1 MFRIQ
6 FYCYNVIA
14 LWVMFWC
21 LTLFLGTWKI
31 KTPRLAGFEDAIAWT
46 CKLLGLLL
54 PALFQ
59 GIARIKAVEKS
70 LIASIIFN
78 NLLSKSHSL
87 SAKSMI

>member
-21 LTLFLGTWKI
+21 LTLFSGTWKI
-31 KTPRLAGFEDAIAWT
+31 KAPRLAGFEDAIAWT

-59 GIARIKAVEKS
+59 GIARITAVEKS
-70 LIASIIFN
+70 LLASILFN
-78 NLLSKSHSL
+78 NLLSEL
-87 SAKSMI
+87 DGLAV